1 MRKSVTVKVGQF
13 FPSKLSRITR
23 CPWQKWGVS
32 YFSTTQRKRFCWS
45 HLHQIK
51 REQLSRKGLIFQAL
65 KVTNAV
71 NRDDGKVSAG
81 AINIDQYRV
90 MLKCASS
97 KNGTIL
103 ALSYMHESDDI
114 RVMKSSFL
122 SYYWNIPLCQN
133 FPTTSLAIL
142 NCQTLSVQNCV
153 SCLESSFI
161 YWTIFQPVLL
171 PIEQSLWSGFWS
183 RCVAKNYCIVVIFFG
198 EQEKAVVTLCKCTM
212 EMSRKRKWS
221 ALLKGDICR
230 LLNSS

>member
-1 MRKSVTVKVGQF
+1 MRKSVTVKVWQF

-114 RVMKSSFL
+114 RVMKSSF
-122 SYYWNIPLCQN
+122 
-133 FPTTSLAIL
+133 SLL
-142 NCQTLSVQNCV
+142 
-153 SCLESSFI
+153 
-161 YWTIFQPVLL
+161 
-171 PIEQSLWSGFWS
+171 
-183 RCVAKNYCIVVIFFG
+183 
-198 EQEKAVVTLCKCTM
+198 
-212 EMSRKRKWS
+212 
-221 ALLKGDICR
+221 LLKHPPLSKLPHYFIG
-230 LLNSS
+230 NSQLSNTVCTELSRV